1 MSVSPHRA
9 LQLTV
14 VIHTIATTEDVS
26 CGTELSDEAGRR
38 IQQVGEHLVHLLGRF
53 RYEKTVTV
61 EQRRADARPLKDLA
75 TLGPPSKDASPGRL
89 VGAD

>member
-26 CGTELSDEAGRR
+26 CGAELSDKAGRR
-38 IQQVGEHLVHLLGRF
+38 IEQVGEHG
-53 RYEKTVTV
+53 T
-61 EQRRADARPLKDLA
+61 LKL
-75 TLGPPSKDASPGRL
+75 P
-89 VGAD
+89 